1 MHGVSRESEWAIHTL
16 TTRYPTIPTAARDTA
31 EAPRLDWVGGEED
44 WKTDY
49 LETLLETHM

>member
-49 LETLLETHM
+49 LETMLETHM